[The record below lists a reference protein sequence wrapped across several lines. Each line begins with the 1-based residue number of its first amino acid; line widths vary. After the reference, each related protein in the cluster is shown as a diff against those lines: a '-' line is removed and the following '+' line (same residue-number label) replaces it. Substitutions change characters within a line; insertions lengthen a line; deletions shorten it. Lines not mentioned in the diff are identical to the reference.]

1 MKEGVATVGSRI
13 AMLLLK
19 VGDRRVHEQVCG
31 AAVGCWKSRNDVDV
45 CPSGGWVPVRWTSN
59 VQELGRQ
66 LCKGKWRRQLQAV
79 GFSRVVE
86 SRR

>member
-1 MKEGVATVGSRI
+1 MKEGAAAVGSRI
-13 AMLLLK
+13 AVLLK
-19 VGDRRVHEQVCG
+19 VGDRCVYEQVCG
-31 AAVGCWKSRNDVDV
+31 AAVRCCKLRNDVDV
-45 CPSGGWVPVRWTSN
+45 CPSGGCVPVRWTSN

-66 LCKGKWRRQLQAV
+66 LCEGKWWWQLQAV